1 MKLLLLASLLSLSA
15 CAQPKEGASQTSP
28 AATDADTR
36 RAVVAVLTAQTA
48 AWNRGDLPAFMAG
61 YRVSDS
67 LVFIGKSGLTY
78 GWQPTL
84 DNYRKSYGQNAS
96 QMGQLDFGGLRVSPL
111 GPDVAQVVGRW
122 HLSFKPARPGAT
134 AGESGELRGQFLLI
148 FRRLGGRWLIVADH
162 SS

>member
-1 MKLLLLASLLSLSA
+1 MKLLLLALLLSFSA
-15 CAQPKEGASQTSP
+15 RAQPKEGVSQPGP
-28 AATDADTR
+28 APTDAATR
-36 RAVVAVLTAQTA
+36 RAVIAVLTAQTA
-48 AWNRGDLPAFMAG
+48 AWNRGDLPGFMAG
-61 YRVSDS
+61 YWASDS

-96 QMGQLDFGGLRVSPL
+96 QMGQLDFSGLRVSPL

-122 HLSFKPARPGAT
+122 HLSLKQGAK
-134 AGESGELRGQFLLI
+134 ESDLRGQFLLI